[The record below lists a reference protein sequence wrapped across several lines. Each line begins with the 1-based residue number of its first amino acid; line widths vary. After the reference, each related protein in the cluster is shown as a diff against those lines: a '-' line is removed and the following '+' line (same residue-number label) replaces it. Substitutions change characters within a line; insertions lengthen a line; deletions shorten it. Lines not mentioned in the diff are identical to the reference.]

1 MSRDED
7 YTYTIETI
15 RRIYQDVDV
24 LRLKMVTISGYM
36 GVNVHRDEVKEI
48 SRSLATAS
56 QICRGVYIDL
66 IRLEMEDREDF
77 LNGNSEQG

>member
-1 MSRDED
+1 MSHGED
-7 YTYTIETI
+7 YTYMSEMI
-15 RRIYQDVDV
+15 RRIYQDVDI
-24 LRLKMVTISGYM
+24 LRLKIVTVSDYM
-36 GVNVHRDEVKEI
+36 GVNVHRDALKDL

-66 IRLEMEDREDF
+66 IKLEMEDREDF

>member
-1 MSRDED
+1 MSHGED
-7 YTYTIETI
+7 YTRMTEMI
-15 RRIYQDVDV
+15 RRIYQDVDI
-24 LRLKMVTISGYM
+24 LRLKIVIMSDYVGI
-36 GVNVHRDEVKEI
+36 NAQRDELEFL

-77 LNGNSEQG
+77 LNGNGK

>member
-7 YTYTIETI
+7 HTYMIETI